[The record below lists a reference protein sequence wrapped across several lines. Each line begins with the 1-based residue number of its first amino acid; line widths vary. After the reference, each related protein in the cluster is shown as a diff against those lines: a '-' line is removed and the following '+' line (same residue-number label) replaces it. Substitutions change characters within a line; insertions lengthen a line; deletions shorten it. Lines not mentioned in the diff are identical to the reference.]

1 MKKIVL
7 TMVAVICLATTSF
20 AAGNQPTANNWTANI
35 NVEMLAKYL
44 KLSEQ
49 QAQEVEHISDF
60 FTEEMET
67 ANNADSARTDLT
79 TKAVKTNLRLMSKTL
94 DKKQYAKYALL
105 VKTTLYNKG
114 IKINK

>member
-20 AAGNQPTANNWTANI
+20 AAGNQPAVNNWTANI
-35 NVEMLAKYL
+35 NVEMLAKFL

-49 QAQEVEHISDF
+49 QTKEVEQISDF
-60 FTEEMET
+60 LSEEMEI
-67 ANNADSARTDLT
+67 ANNAESTRTDLT
-79 TKAVKTNLRLMSKTL
+79 TKAIKTNLLLMSKTL
-94 DKKQYAKYALL
+94 DKKQYVKYELL
-105 VKTTLYNKG
+105 VKTTLRNKG